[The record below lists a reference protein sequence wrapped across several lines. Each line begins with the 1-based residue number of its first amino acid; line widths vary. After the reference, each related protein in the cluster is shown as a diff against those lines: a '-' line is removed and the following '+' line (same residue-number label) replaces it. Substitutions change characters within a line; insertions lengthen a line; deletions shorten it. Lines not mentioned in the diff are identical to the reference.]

1 MSGHLRHDS
10 TCQNCG
16 YTVDRNFCS
25 ECGQKNIETRQSFG
39 HLFAHFI
46 EDLTHYDTAFW
57 KTIKYLIFRPARLTK
72 EYLAGHRMKY
82 VPPVKLYIFI
92 SFVAFLLMNLM
103 PGTSIIQEKKET
115 ETYFVANDG
124 EIQGDTLK
132 VMKVNIAGNS
142 YRSVRELDSLQNI
155 EGKKLS
161 KVGYYFVKSVLKAKE
176 EGMTQAQIWQGFIHV
191 LPKVLFIYMP
201 IFALWLWLLHD
212 KKRWYFFDHGIYTLH
227 YFSFL
232 LLCITIV
239 RLTIWLLSFLFS
251 ETIMEV
257 ISNLINFALLL
268 YIIFYFFRS
277 HSRMYEEKKL
287 VSRLKG
293 FLLFFINIIIISF
306 ILICTV
312 VYTILNIH

>member
-103 PGTSIIQEKKET
+103 PGTSILQEKKET
-115 ETYFVANDG
+115 ETYFVANDD

-132 VMKVNIAGNS
+132 IMKVNIAGNS

-176 EGMTQAQIWQGFIHV
+176 EGMTQAQMWQGFLHV